1 MKMSRRAR
9 RMQQHHQRAKRSP
22 GFNLVALMDIFTILV
37 FFLLV
42 NSSDVQEIA
51 SSRMVELPDSVVDAR
66 PRETVMVTVSEQ
78 NILLNDR
85 VVAST
90 GTAAGTELVI
100 EPLREA
106 LEQYAARSGLQRP
119 ASEDLGEI
127 TIMGDRRIP
136 FTVLRKVMAT
146 CTEAGF
152 SRVSL
157 AVMQTAAGD
166 GGP

>member
-9 RMQQHHQRAKRSP
+9 RMEQHHQRAKRSP

-66 PRETVMVTVSEQ
+66 PRETVMITVSADS
-78 NILLNDR
+78 ILLNDR
-85 VVAST
+85 VVASVP
-90 GTAAGTELVI
+90 AGEGGDLVI
-100 EPLREA
+100 EPLRQA
-106 LEQYAARSGLQRP
+106 LEHYAERSGLRR
-119 ASEDLGEI
+119 AESDDLGEI

-136 FTVLRKVMAT
+136 FTLLRQVMAT

-152 SRVSL
+152 SQVSL
-157 AVMQTAAGD
+157 AVMQTASGE
-166 GGP
+166 GS